1 LVRFYGAGA
10 FHLPGWALDILYKCI
25 TPLRFE
31 EATWATN
38 STRVAVRHRDSDYR
52 QQMDRWHNLA
62 APVDEAAAT
71 AVINPAVE
79 KWFIDNGIPYRLA
92 ADNAADE

>member
-1 LVRFYGAGA
+1 M
-10 FHLPGWALDILYKCI
+10 PGWALDILYKCI
-25 TPLRFE
+25 TPLRHE

-38 STRVAVRHRDSDYR
+38 STRVAVRYRDSDYR
-52 QQMDRWHNLA
+52 QVMDRWNNLA
-62 APVDEAAAT
+62 GPVDETAAT